1 MKAYMIKLAYTRL
14 VFIKKDNKKVCTCQV
29 TLASDLDN
37 KKGCIRLGSTY
48 SYKKMC
54 LFTEDINYMTIQW
67 YTKKCYVVYLFPH
80 IKQNQQQQKI
90 NMLQHTPD

>member
-14 VFIKKDNKKVCTCQV
+14 VLIKKDNKKGCTCQV

-37 KKGCIRLGSTY
+37 KKGCISLGSTY
-48 SYKKMC
+48 SYKKLC
-54 LFTEDINYMTIQW
+54 LFTKDINYMTIQW
-67 YTKKCYVVYLFPH
+67 YTKKCNVVYLFPH